1 MTSEMIADDTWKDFE
16 FKGLNEHAKG
26 AEINNGNLHIL
37 MKTRQQFKEILT
49 EMGFEEMETDRYV

>member
-16 FKGLNEHAKG
+16 FKGLNELAKG